1 MNCDIA
7 PYSGFES
14 EEAYLLIYIASP
26 MSQKANLPGVV
37 SRNAFKSSKEIEGM
51 WNSPTKE
58 VIDIIEEHPV
68 FFTAIVAFL
77 VIQADLLTGE
87 QIEFPVLFT
96 LPVALAAWGLK
107 PVLAY
112 GLAVALPLMRVGFVV
127 FLWNNSQAV
136 NILSINAVITIT
148 SLVGYAYLIAKISLK
163 KKDLETKVK
172 MLEENR
178 SDR

>member
-1 MNCDIA
+1 
-7 PYSGFES
+7 
-14 EEAYLLIYIASP
+14 

-37 SRNAFKSSKEIEGM
+37 SRDVFKSSMDREAM
-51 WNSPTKE
+51 RNSPTKE

-68 FFTAIVAFL
+68 FFTVIVAFL

-107 PVLAY
+107 PFLAY
-112 GLAVALPLMRVGFVV
+112 GLAIALPLMRVGFVI

-136 NILSINAVITIT
+136 NILSINAIITT
-148 SLVGYAYLIAKISLK
+148 ASLVGYTYLIIKISLK
-163 KKDLETKVK
+163 KKDLEAKVRL
-172 MLEENR
+172 LEENR
-178 SDR
+178 SER